1 VRALSSSADFNSDFH
16 DAVKLLSKG
25 VFDQKPLMTHR
36 FSYKEAEKAFKTAS
50 EKPADYI
57 KGVLTF

>member
-1 VRALSSSADFNSDFH
+1 M
-16 DAVKLLSKG
+16 KLLSKG